1 MKKSK
6 LFQSKSKGKLEEL
19 NEQIISNCC
28 SSFSLRK
35 DPKNGIKL
43 SNVNTELNFENLNNI
58 FKSSSTRDIEVLA
71 PGAGEAIASFN
82 TLNNIIDLDKINII
96 SSLSFIEE
104 GKHNSKKNNKQLVA
118 SIKLHLGELSIK
130 NLMKNLEDENLDLD
144 EIHLIFVS
152 WNHVTLNKI
161 ITKEYTSLDIS
172 NFRFKLVLTFMSY
185 YTFFNNLNNIKNYK
199 SDYEK
204 KNKDILDINPIII
217 FQGLHW
223 GNIVYLFEVNGLTIH
238 GGSISRRQKLSIT
251 QFRLA
256 KFLHISHLAYNKQQ
270 FYNSYIDKI
279 FTSSKYDVNY
289 YNHLFNLGSY
299 NNFPHVNSIILKY
312 FKINNLINLN
322 SKLSDIKIKKD
333 RDKSEL
339 IELERRV
346 IFIEQEF
353 KNIELNI
360 KHKQSKLL
368 DDINKKSK
376 HKASITGSLKILNNR
391 KKELEIDKNKSNNRI
406 TQLKLNILNYSKN
419 INDFTTMREKV
430 EKK

>member
-1 MKKSK
+1 MK
-6 LFQSKSKGKLEEL
+6 
-19 NEQIISNCC
+19 
-28 SSFSLRK
+28 
-35 DPKNGIKL
+35 
-43 SNVNTELNFENLNNI
+43 NNI
-58 FKSSSTRDIEVLA
+58 LNLEG
-71 PGAGEAIASFN
+71 PGALNYLLNIETLNSF
-82 TLNNIIDLDKINII
+82 NNIIDLDKINII

-118 SIKLHLGELSIK
+118 SIKLHLGELNIK
-130 NLMKNLEDENLDLD
+130 DLMKNLEDENLDLD

-152 WNHVTLNKI
+152 WNNVILDKI

-204 KNKDILDINPIII
+204 KNKDILDMNPIIV

-223 GNIVYLFEVNGLTIH
+223 GNIVYLFEINGLTIH

-270 FYNSYIDKI
+270 FYDSYIDKI
-279 FTSSKYDVNY
+279 FTSPKYDVNY

-299 NNFPHVNSIILKY
+299 NNFPHVNPIILEY

-322 SKLSDIKIKKD
+322 SKLSDIKTKKD
-333 RDKSEL
+333 REKSEL

-346 IFIEQEF
+346 ISIEQEF

-368 DDINKKSK
+368 EDTNKNKKIK

-391 KKELEIDKNKSNNRI
+391 KKELEIDRNKSNNGI
-406 TQLKLNILNYSKN
+406 SQLKSNILNYSKD
-419 INDFTTMREKV
+419 ISDFTTMREKI
-430 EKK
+430 EKYKSSVLDVSSSINTNTNTGSGFPPLSPEPEE